1 MEDHKQRLDKEYE
14 TLMQNFAKDLEKLR
28 LRHAQELDKKVR
40 KKVGIMCYKTCFENS
55 SNCMSLNNEEIHI

>member
-40 KKVGIMCYKTCFENS
+40 KI
-55 SNCMSLNNEEIHI
+55 